1 MAEINNININGTV
14 YGVGNIYAKMG
25 ISYDRFVELVSRDFY
40 TPTLS
45 ANPTSS
51 TVRYTDTDGSEND
64 FQVGQFARVAD
75 STQEGGYKIW
85 QCVSNNG
92 TTASWVSSYN
102 VMTAYVANAVSTL
115 ATKSELTE
123 GLADKVDKVS
133 GKGLSANDFT
143 TALKTKLEGLSN
155 YDDTALS
162 NSITSLQNQF
172 NALVNADADA
182 AIDTFNEIVAFL
194 AGLENTETLE
204 GILADISTQISGKM
218 DKVTLAAV
226 ATSGSYNDLS
236 NKPTIPSALSALSDD
251 ASHRTVTDTEKA
263 AWNAKSDFSGS
274 YNDLTNKPTIPA
286 AVTVD
291 SSLSSTSTNPVQ
303 NKVINTALAGKQA
316 TISDLATIRSGASA
330 GATAVQPS
338 SLATVATS
346 GSYDDLSDK
355 PTIPTVNNATLTIQK
370 NGTSVGTFTANASS
384 AKAINITMSKSD
396 VGLGNVDNTADA
408 DKSVSHAETAGSA
421 TKATQDASGNVIT
434 STYATK
440 SEIANMITGDGTILQ
455 IVKVSALPSSPVSTT
470 LYVIPE

>member
-1 MAEINNININGTV
+1 MVRHPFLVLFFINKNIMAEINNININGTV
-14 YGVGNIYAKMG
+14 YGIGNIYAKMG

-236 NKPTIPSALSALSDD
+236 DKPTIPSALSALTDD
-251 ASHRTVTDTEKA
+251 SSHRTVTDTEKA

-274 YNDLTNKPTIPA
+274 YNDLTNKPTIP
-286 AVTVD
+286 
-291 SSLSSTSTNPVQ
+291 
-303 NKVINTALAGKQA
+303 
-316 TISDLATIRSGASA
+316 
-330 GATAVQPS
+330 
-338 SLATVATS
+338 
-346 GSYDDLSDK
+346 
-355 PTIPTVNNATLTIQK
+355 TVNDATLTIQK
-370 NGTSVGTFTANASS
+370 NGTAVGTFTANASS
-384 AKAINITMSKSD
+384 AKTINITMAKSD